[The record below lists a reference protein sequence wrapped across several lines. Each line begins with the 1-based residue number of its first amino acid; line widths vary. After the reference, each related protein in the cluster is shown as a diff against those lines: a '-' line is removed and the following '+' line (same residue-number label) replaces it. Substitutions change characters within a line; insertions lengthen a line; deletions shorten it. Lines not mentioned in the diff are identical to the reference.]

1 MAASVFDFI
10 SKTLKATKGAISRN
24 INIGKFLTSYFG
36 LTDSDQEKVDQIK
49 KLFKIDGILRIVGAE
64 NGFVGYVN
72 WQGVNGKYHNQTT
85 RDSGVKISKNG
96 FSYNLLNDS
105 GLNRKG
111 DCEIISIV
119 NSNSTS
125 PSDDPALYIP
135 SINSCKAYIK
145 YSSSVYNPTLACKMR
160 VNNYTEQTL
169 GSVPTLNN
177 ELVIDSGNL
186 ASLYSFESGVNT
198 RFTPSISNEEGTY
211 AGDFID
217 VQLNPAQYSLKYGT
231 TIENAFNSTSMVTVY
246 VNNYDESSDYAPFR
260 NPIEYTTGS
269 ILFNS
274 SSMHNYS
281 PFGYYMDQN
290 NHWYYFGY
298 SVLYDQTIVHNTGIY
313 NEPTPS
319 TKPRIL
325 DSIESEGISL
335 QVINT
340 ALMFNVQ
347 EQETAPYYNKMASI
361 NFSFQ
366 VPDLIPYMKFVLVSP
381 DGIQYLIQ
389 EYYNYDNIGWNSV
402 SAYISGLTLNDN
414 EVWQIRLLDY

>member
-1 MAASVFDFI
+1 M
-10 SKTLKATKGAISRN
+10 
-24 INIGKFLTSYFG
+24 
-36 LTDSDQEKVDQIK
+36 
-49 KLFKIDGILRIVGAE
+49 
-64 NGFVGYVN
+64 
-72 WQGVNGKYHNQTT
+72 
-85 RDSGVKISKNG
+85 
-96 FSYNLLNDS
+96 
-105 GLNRKG
+105 NRKG

-169 GSVPTLNN
+169 SSVPTLNN

-186 ASLYSFESGVNT
+186 SSLYSFESGVNT

-290 NHWYYFGY
+290 NH
-298 SVLYDQTIVHNTGIY
+298 
-313 NEPTPS
+313 
-319 TKPRIL
+319 
-325 DSIESEGISL
+325 
-335 QVINT
+335 
-340 ALMFNVQ
+340 
-347 EQETAPYYNKMASI
+347 
-361 NFSFQ
+361 
-366 VPDLIPYMKFVLVSP
+366 
-381 DGIQYLIQ
+381 
-389 EYYNYDNIGWNSV
+389 
-402 SAYISGLTLNDN
+402 
-414 EVWQIRLLDY
+414 